1 MIRLSRHGAMAVFIV
16 VTFAG
21 VISALIGTF
30 ISILLRSLKWKFAI
44 TADVHPCYHNI
55 RQRINK

>member
-21 VISALIGTF
+21 VISALTGTF

-44 TADVHPCYHNI
+44 TANVHPCYHNI
-55 RQRINK
+55 R